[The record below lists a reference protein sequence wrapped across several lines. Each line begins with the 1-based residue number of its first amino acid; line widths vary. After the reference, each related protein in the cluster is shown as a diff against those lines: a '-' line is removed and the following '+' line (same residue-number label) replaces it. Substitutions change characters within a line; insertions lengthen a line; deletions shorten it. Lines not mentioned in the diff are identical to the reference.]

1 MANKAKGTVALE
13 LGGKSFDVCL
23 GLGALAELEDAF
35 CVESFED
42 ALNFGDKFS
51 ASKMRTFLRALA
63 KGNGIEGTPDVL
75 AGIDRYGI
83 ADFLV
88 LLNDLTA
95 AAGMKA
101 QDEGAAKSGAAPLKA
116 KSAGKRG

>member
-13 LGGKSFDVCL
+13 LGGKSYDVCL

-35 CVESFED
+35 GVESFED

-51 ASKMRTFLRALA
+51 ASKMRKFLRALV
-63 KGNGIEGTPDVL
+63 KGNGIEETPELLTGVDQ
-75 AGIDRYGI
+75 YGI
-83 ADFLV
+83 ADFLT

-101 QDEGAAKSGAAPLKA
+101 QDEGAAMSGAAPLKG